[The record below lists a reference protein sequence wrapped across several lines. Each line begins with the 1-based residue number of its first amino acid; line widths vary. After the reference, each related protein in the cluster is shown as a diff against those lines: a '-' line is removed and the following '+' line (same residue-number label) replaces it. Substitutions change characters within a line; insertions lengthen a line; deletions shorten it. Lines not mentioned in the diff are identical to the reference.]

1 MLRQHETLQKVASH
15 GPLEK
20 HVRHRPDGNRDVIE
34 YHTDEYFVRA
44 VFEANK
50 YWLVKWYDHGA
61 RPLAEVG
68 RFDDREEALSEAKRT
83 VKKILNGVDNPRL

>member
-1 MLRQHETLQKVASH
+1 MLRQEETLQKAVEH

-20 HVRHRPDGNRDVIE
+20 HVRCRPNGDPDVIE

-50 YWLVKWYDHGA
+50 HWLVKWYDHGA
-61 RPLAEVG
+61 RPLGEVG
-68 RFDDREEALSEAKRT
+68 RFDDREEALSEAKET
-83 VKKILNGVDNPRL
+83 VKGILQGKEDPR